1 MVQPANAYQVLLQP
15 GNSENGQHLI
25 WRTLEDDRMVDHLE
39 EPARSTEQTSLVR
52 FLSLLPLDSKL

>member
-1 MVQPANAYQVLLQP
+1 
-15 GNSENGQHLI
+15 
-25 WRTLEDDRMVDHLE
+25 MVDHLE